1 MSKKFFECVACG
13 KKPLSKNEV
22 GINKKLLG
30 AKSKSFYCLE
40 CLADFLE
47 VAPQDILD
55 KIEDFKNEGCKL
67 FE

>member
-1 MSKKFFECVACG
+1 MAKKIFECVACG
-13 KKPLSKNEV
+13 KNPLSKNEV

-30 AKSKSFYCLE
+30 MQSKNFYCLE

-47 VAPQDILD
+47 VKPQDILD
-55 KIEDFKNEGCKL
+55 KIEDFKNGGCKL

>member
-1 MSKKFFECVACG
+1 MAKKIECVACG
-13 KKPLSKNEV
+13 KKSLSKNEV

-30 AKSKSFYCLE
+30 MKSENFYCLE

-47 VAPQDILD
+47 VEPQDILD
-55 KIEDFKNEGCKL
+55 KIEDFKNDGCKL

>member
-1 MSKKFFECVACG
+1 MAKKIFSCIACG
-13 KKPLSKNEV
+13 KRPLSKNEI

-30 AKSKSFYCLE
+30 LKSKDFYCLE

-47 VAPQDILD
+47 VETQDILE
-55 KIEDFKNEGCKL
+55 KIEEFKNDGCKL

>member
-1 MSKKFFECVACG
+1 MAKKIFSCIACG
-13 KKPLSKNEV
+13 KTPLSKNEI

-30 AKSKSFYCLE
+30 LKSKDFYCLE

-47 VAPQDILD
+47 VEPQDILE
-55 KIEDFKNEGCKL
+55 KIEEFKNDGCKL